1 MQEDI
6 DVVKDEEVVVEE
18 VVTEDEVVEEEGPSE
33 GLVFDLDT
41 LACNGHDILFDVLK
55 KVIGKKGTK
64 FTKFYFAKN
73 CIARNL
79 NSLVPEL
86 IEDFKIKKVDEEE
99 LIEEVK
105 AEYAKALINDSKVID
120 GLLNLVKAAQKK
132 EFVIGVF
139 SNLDEESAQLL
150 LEKVG
155 LAESDVT
162 LCPYAPRT
170 INSFIGEHWRR
181 LAVSL
186 SVAPGS
192 CIAITSDNNS
202 CKAALSSGMRVVVLP
217 TDVSSFQDF
226 GGANLIVDELS
237 SSVIKASLKLLERD

>member
-6 DVVKDEEVVVEE
+6 DVVENEE
-18 VVTEDEVVEEEGPSE
+18 VVTEEVVTEEEGVTE
-33 GLVFDLDT
+33 GLIFDLDT
-41 LACNGHDILFDVLK
+41 LACNGHDVLFNVLK

-64 FTKFYFAKN
+64 FTKFYFSKV

-86 IEDFKIKKVDEEE
+86 IEEFKMKKAVEEE

-105 AEYAKALINDSKVID
+105 SEYARALINDSKVVA
-120 GLLNLVKAAQKK
+120 GLLDLVKTAQKK
-132 EFVIGVF
+132 DFAVGVF

-162 LCPYAPRT
+162 LCPYSPRT

-181 LAVSL
+181 LAVQL

-217 TDVSSFQDF
+217 TDISSFQDF
-226 GGANLIVDELS
+226 GGANMIVDELS
-237 SSVIKASLKLLERD
+237 SSVIKEALKLLERD